1 MGYSKRGS
9 VGWGEDLYII
19 WCPEAGVVKIGRS
32 CNCERRFKQISLSC
46 PFLHMEL
53 TAALA
58 PGAQRQSA
66 PVATLAQYVPAEPVM
81 ISMPKQVRKRQPKAE
96 SVSNS
101 PG

>member
-53 TAALA
+53 AATFPSSGWAEAACHRALHDKSCGREWFRTPREEA
-58 PGAQRQSA
+58 VNLVNSIL
-66 PVATLAQYVPAEPVM
+66 TLP
-81 ISMPKQVRKRQPKAE
+81 
-96 SVSNS
+96 
-101 PG
+101 